1 MKRLSVGD
9 AVEFLRSSDGTRVRG
24 TVAALIFR
32 GDPHPGPVGDEV
44 AYRLELSTEDQARI
58 GHPVVI
64 SATRAL
70 PAEGRSD
77 DSSNLGGQSSAK
89 AETDDFH
96 AHLDVCE
103 RCRLQPFNLCVKGLS
118 ILEATWKK
126 SKSLGSSV

>member
-32 GDPHPGPVGDEV
+32 GDPHPGPVGDEA
-44 AYRLELSTEDQARI
+44 AYRLELSAEDQARI

-64 SATRAL
+64 SATRVL
-70 PAEGRSD
+70 PVEGQSED
-77 DSSNLGGQSSAK
+77 PSNHGGQPIK

-103 RCRLQPFNLCVKGLS
+103 RCRLQPFNLCFKGLL
-118 ILEATWKK
+118 ILEIAWKK